1 MRTVYPDYYK
11 DFCCTA
17 SACRHTCCAGWEIDI
32 DSASMR
38 RYAAAEGDLGRRL
51 RDGIAGGENPHFVLT
66 EGGRCPMLNDD
77 GLCAVLLDLG
87 EDALCDI
94 CAEHPR
100 FHTFLSDRT
109 ETGLGLCC
117 EEAAR
122 LLLSRRGPIRLLG
135 EGGEKLTRGEKKLLG
150 QRALAFGVLWRN
162 GGLRARL
169 DDLLFVFGASMA
181 ERPAREWADIC
192 LGLERMD
199 GRWTALLE
207 GLREVDGADVAEFD
221 RRYPQTLCEYENL
234 LWYFF
239 YRHFLSAADSGSV
252 AAPLRFAAVSWQ
264 IIHALDAAK
273 FKRAGAFAPADRA
286 EHARLYSAE
295 IEYSDENMEAMLELL
310 Q

>member
-1 MRTVYPDYYK
+1 MSNLVVHIQP
-11 DFCCTA
+11 
-17 SACRHTCCAGWEIDI
+17 GV
-32 DSASMR
+32 
-38 RYAAAEGDLGRRL
+38 LL
-51 RDGIAGGENPHFVLT
+51 RDLAADALAHGLMYPPDPGEKTATVGGNVSTNAGGMRAVKYGVTRDYVLAMTVVLPSGEIIKLGKTVCKTSSGYSLLHLMIGSEGTLGIIT
-66 EGGRCPMLNDD
+66 E
-77 GLCAVLLDLG
+77 
-87 EDALCDI
+87 
-94 CAEHPR
+94 
-100 FHTFLSDRT
+100 
-109 ETGLGLCC
+109 
-117 EEAAR
+117 
-122 LLLSRRGPIRLLG
+122 
-135 EGGEKLTRGEKKLLG
+135 LT
-150 QRALAFGVLWRN
+150 
-162 GGLRARL
+162 
-169 DDLLFVFGASMA
+169 MA

-221 RRYPQTLCEYENL
+221 RRYPQTLREYENL

>member
-32 DSASMR
+32 DRASMR

-51 RDGIAGGENPHFVLT
+51 RAGIAGGENPHFVLT
-66 EGGRCPMLNDD
+66 EG
-77 GLCAVLLDLG
+77 
-87 EDALCDI
+87 
-94 CAEHPR
+94 
-100 FHTFLSDRT
+100 
-109 ETGLGLCC
+109 
-117 EEAAR
+117 
-122 LLLSRRGPIRLLG
+122 
-135 EGGEKLTRGEKKLLG
+135 
-150 QRALAFGVLWRN
+150 
-162 GGLRARL
+162 
-169 DDLLFVFGASMA
+169 
-181 ERPAREWADIC
+181 
-192 LGLERMD
+192 

-221 RRYPQTLCEYENL
+221 RRYPQTLREYENL

-239 YRHFLSAADSGSV
+239 YRHFLSAADGGSV